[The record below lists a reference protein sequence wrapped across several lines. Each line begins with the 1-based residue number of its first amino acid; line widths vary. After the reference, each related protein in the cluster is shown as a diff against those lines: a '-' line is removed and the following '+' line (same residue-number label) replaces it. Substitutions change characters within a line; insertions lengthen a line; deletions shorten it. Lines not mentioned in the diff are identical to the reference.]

1 MFLVL
6 SCFYVFVVTFNIYS
20 EWFKFALRL
29 SDNPPFALSFPFSYQ
44 SLGFIWRF
52 KSWNKRKGMIWK
64 SKGHFESRFIYSLR
78 CGSFSKN
85 TSKINTCVVLVR
97 ITIGNKAKGRITKRV
112 FQENKGGE
120 FFGKFGVL
128 CFLETP
134 RFKIRPFALL
144 PTNCYCFWKSNNFLT
159 TLIVGS
165 RNMTEISKILDKRQG
180 SFSPNTDKFLRLFI
194 VF

>member
-20 EWFKFALRL
+20 ERFKFALRL
-29 SDNPPFALSFPFSYQ
+29 SDNPPFALSFPFTYQ
-44 SLGFIWRF
+44 SLEFIWRF
-52 KSWNKRKGMIWK
+52 KSRNKRKGMIWK

-85 TSKINTCVVLVR
+85 TSKINTCVVLIR
-97 ITIGNKAKGRITKRV
+97 ITIGNKAKGQISKRV
-112 FQENKGGE
+112 FQENKGGK

-134 RFKIRPFALL
+134 VLRFALL
-144 PTNCYCFWKSNNFLT
+144 PYYRR
-159 TLIVGS
+159 IA
-165 RNMTEISKILDKRQG
+165 
-180 SFSPNTDKFLRLFI
+180 I
-194 VF
+194 VFGNQTIF